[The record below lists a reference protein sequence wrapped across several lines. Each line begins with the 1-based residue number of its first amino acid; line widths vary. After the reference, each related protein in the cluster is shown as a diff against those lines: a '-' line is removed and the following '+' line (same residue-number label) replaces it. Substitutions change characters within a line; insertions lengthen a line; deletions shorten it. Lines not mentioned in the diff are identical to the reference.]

1 MSYFIRKKHNNRGE
15 YYTLVHAIYKP
26 SIKNT
31 IQKTKVLGYHD
42 DFVKKYTDVETYL
55 NEYVDNLNKKENE
68 KKLIDDEPI
77 PSISP
82 IKNLGY
88 FMIKDYYDALNINQ
102 IIDVL
107 AQFNKI
113 SEKNKIKDSL
123 KFLLYSR
130 IINPGSILSNF
141 KDDKNLYFDDFNI
154 TLDSLYFANRFIGAN
169 YKLVKDF
176 LQEKVSSV
184 YKYDYKNTYF
194 DTTNYYF
201 EIDRPSYKKQ
211 KGPSKENRKEPIIG
225 LGLLID
231 KNGIPIDY
239 DTFPGNQ
246 DEIPVMQSILD
257 NYREKYG
264 RGNKIIRIADKGL
277 NSGDNIADAIRHE
290 DGYIFSKSVRKSDT
304 ELINWILDDQGYKET
319 IKNNEVVYK
328 IKSRE
333 TTVKIK
339 VTDEKTSSKKE
350 TEIDQIQVV
359 FYSKNFADKAKYE
372 RNKLIDKAIKE
383 TNSERRKS
391 MLGQSYKYIKET
403 RIDKEG
409 NEINGSVVL
418 SIDQDKIDED
428 SKLDGY
434 YLIVTNQDDKTDE
447 EIIDLYR
454 GLWEIE
460 ESFRITKSELLA
472 RPAFISSDDGIEGH
486 FFTCY
491 LALLILR
498 LIQKTKLKNT
508 IGITSLLN
516 TMRKYSCFK
525 MDENKYC
532 LIYNDENIPV
542 LSKYYNLKLNQHFKN
557 KKEIFE
563 IFNHRKKAQDS
574 KLKKI

>member
-211 KGPSKENRKEPIIG
+211 KGASKENRKEPIIG

-264 RGNKIIRIADKGL
+264 RDNKIIRIADKGL

>member
-211 KGPSKENRKEPIIG
+211 KGASKENRKEPIIG

>member
-211 KGPSKENRKEPIIG
+211 KGPSKENKKEPIIG

>member
-1 MSYFIRKKHNNRGE
+1 MSYFIRKKHNNRGD

-211 KGPSKENRKEPIIG
+211 KGPSKENKKEPIIG